1 MLYFIIFIRFT
12 TLSSFARSRGLFPIF
27 KTSMMVLISLLLKFR
42 PAFLP
47 CIHNKWQQIRGR
59 FSGSLPGHLLEHVKL
74 VFVDTCKL
82 WIILPVVIH
91 MESFLSY
98 IVMLPIG
105 DMSVLN
111 EIFLFLL
118 SFFFAI
124 IFWRWFIHHP
134 QHFCHGHHIG
144 DLIQSLSYISKTV
157 AAQVVYDFK
166 RLGRGCCSLYLHG
179 F

>member
-47 CIHNKWQQIRGR
+47 WEAAFIIN
-59 FSGSLPGHLLEHVKL
+59 GSRSEGDFPALAVPSAGHVKL

-98 IVMLPIG
+98 IVMRPIG

-118 SFFFAI
+118 SFFLAI

-157 AAQVVYDFK
+157 AAQVVYDN
-166 RLGRGCCSLYLHG
+166 
-179 F
+179 

>member
-1 MLYFIIFIRFT
+1 
-12 TLSSFARSRGLFPIF
+12 
-27 KTSMMVLISLLLKFR
+27 
-42 PAFLP
+42 
-47 CIHNKWQQIRGR
+47 
-59 FSGSLPGHLLEHVKL
+59 
-74 VFVDTCKL
+74 
-82 WIILPVVIH
+82 
-91 MESFLSY
+91 
-98 IVMLPIG
+98 MLPIG

-166 RLGRGCCSLYLHG
+166 RLGRGCCSLSFFFASG
-179 F
+179 FGMNLNR